1 MRKRAYRFAQVKRQ
15 CAKKGGVRAL
25 QEINS
30 GYRIR
35 DADALTQKAKTI
47 YLYLRQRSGRNGKAW
62 PGIKTIASDLGF
74 SESTVRRGIR
84 ELQEKKLITV
94 CAAFRE
100 NGGRTSN
107 RYFL

>member
-1 MRKRAYRFAQVKRQ
+1 M
-15 CAKKGGVRAL
+15 RAL

-62 PGIKTIASDLGF
+62 PGVKTIAGDLGL